1 MAKQNEQIVTPIGVS
16 SYPWLNYPDTRYN
29 SDGEFKVSLILDKE
43 QSTPLQ
49 EKINSVLEEAKKLVP
64 KNKKANTH
72 VPFEDELDDQ
82 EEPTGNVVFKF
93 KRKHKIKTKDGSI
106 IETFP
111 RVFDSEGQVFGD
123 EQIWGGSQMKVSAD
137 LVPYYVP
144 ALGIGVSLRLKA
156 AQIIELVSGGQGADA
171 NTYGF
176 KQETGYK
183 TTPKVSSEDT
193 NKTNEMEEEDF

>member
-1 MAKQNEQIVTPIGVS
+1 
-16 SYPWLNYPDTRYN
+16 
-29 SDGEFKVSLILDKE
+29 
-43 QSTPLQ
+43 
-49 EKINSVLEEAKKLVP
+49 
-64 KNKKANTH
+64 
-72 VPFEDELDDQ
+72 
-82 EEPTGNVVFKF
+82 
-93 KRKHKIKTKDGSI
+93 
-106 IETFP
+106 
-111 RVFDSEGQVFGD
+111 
-123 EQIWGGSQMKVSAD
+123 MKVSAD